1 MNELRDWL
9 KEADPV
15 GNEPPLPDVEL
26 QHMRRTVIGAVNE
39 RHASSGFWRSSWA
52 TPCVAIVVVIAVGIG
67 RWWSATEPVPT
78 ATTQTL
84 VVPESAARRQVQ
96 LIAPGGTR
104 VIWIFNADFEMKE
117 SRK

>member
-9 KEADPV
+9 KDADPV
-15 GNEPPLPDVEL
+15 GNEPPLPDIEF
-26 QHMRRTVIGAVNE
+26 QRMRRTVSEA
-39 RHASSGFWRSSWA
+39 ASARPVSPGFWRSSWA
-52 TPCVAIVVVIAVGIG
+52 TACLGIVVVIAVGVG
-67 RWWSATEPVPT
+67 RWWSASEPVP
-78 ATTQTL
+78 AETTPTL
-84 VVPESAARRQVQ
+84 AVPESATRRQVQ